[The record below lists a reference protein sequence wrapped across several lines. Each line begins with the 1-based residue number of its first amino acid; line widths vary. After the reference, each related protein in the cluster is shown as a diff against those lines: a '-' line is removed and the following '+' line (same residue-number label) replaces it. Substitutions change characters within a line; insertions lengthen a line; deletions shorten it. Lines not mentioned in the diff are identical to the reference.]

1 MITTTHLAYTV
12 LIKANDIPE
21 GSGFLY
27 YSGDSIL
34 LITARHVIFDTVT
47 EQKKHEKLEL
57 VCPNQDY
64 HGQPSVILLDLAR
77 IESKYIQEDE
87 PSDLCSVLIGYIKK
101 LETKPDIIQQ
111 STIGFPSHVTTRDD
125 KVPHINCVH
134 PELVKG
140 IKDISIADTVY
151 VNGFPSTLGLPGY
164 TQFDNNKALLR
175 KGIVAGIHTDQGTI
189 ILDCMTFPGNSG
201 SPVIKM
207 KINEAARQF
216 EYTVVGLVKEFIPY
230 KYPNIN
236 SGYTVAT
243 SLDLLPRILK

>member
-47 EQKKHEKLEL
+47 GQKKHEKLEL

-77 IESKYIQEDE
+77 IESKYIKEDE
-87 PSDLCSVLIGYIKK
+87 PSDLCSVLIGYIEK

-111 STIGFPSHVTTRDD
+111 STIGFPSHVTT
-125 KVPHINCVH
+125 
-134 PELVKG
+134 L
-140 IKDISIADTVY
+140 
-151 VNGFPSTLGLPGY
+151 
-164 TQFDNNKALLR
+164 
-175 KGIVAGIHTDQGTI
+175 
-189 ILDCMTFPGNSG
+189 
-201 SPVIKM
+201 
-207 KINEAARQF
+207 
-216 EYTVVGLVKEFIPY
+216 
-230 KYPNIN
+230 
-236 SGYTVAT
+236 
-243 SLDLLPRILK
+243 